1 MRLMGAGRVRQRLL
15 LLLGLVVFG
24 YGCATAQRGGEPAM
38 RGTAPAAAVASAD
51 NRAEKEEGKAEA
63 YYRFMRSLLAAQT
76 GDYQTAITWQKA
88 ALGVDPRSVV
98 LHNHLASLYM
108 KRGDVRGAI
117 SAAEDVLAL
126 DARNLHAHQIG
137 RAH

>member
-1 MRLMGAGRVRQRLL
+1 MRVMGAGRVRQRLL

-51 NRAEKEEGKAEA
+51 RTVEKEEGKAEA
-63 YYRFMRSLLAAQT
+63 YYGFMRSLLAEQT

-88 ALGVDPRSVV
+88 ALGVDSRSI
-98 LHNHLASLYM
+98 
-108 KRGDVRGAI
+108 AI
-117 SAAEDVLAL
+117 SYREYFLVPMRSLF
-126 DARNLHAHQIG
+126 QIKPLS
-137 RAH
+137 